1 MKNSPLHIKEI
12 LKYSLIL
19 LLVITIFSV
28 LSRKWGGKKGTLLD
42 YEQARQES
50 LGAEESPSSENV
62 SADSSA
68 SQKDD
73 TDISSDDG
81 TQTGE
86 NKTIPE
92 ETLSPTDAQTA
103 SSLHYNGSSSPERVS
118 YKEGFYYEPLSNDL
132 ISYITGIS
140 YPALPSEASE
150 GTLNV
155 GEQNDISYADLRY
168 VHIIHYDFDGKLAE
182 GELICHNSIAEDLVE
197 IFYDLYASEYQIEKV
212 ILIENYNGDD
222 TASMADNN
230 TSCFNYRMVDG
241 TKSLSRHALGLA
253 IDINPLYNP
262 YIRYDKKSGQT
273 VSPVEGEA
281 YADRTVSFPY
291 KIDPDDLCYRL
302 FTEHGFTWGGNWN
315 SSKDYQHF
323 QKALP

>member
-1 MKNSPLHIKEI
+1 MKNSPLPIKEI

-19 LLVITIFSV
+19 LLVIAIFSV

-50 LGAEESPSSENV
+50 LNAEETPSAEND

-68 SQKDD
+68 
-73 TDISSDDG
+73 
-81 TQTGE
+81 
-86 NKTIPE
+86 
-92 ETLSPTDAQTA
+92 
-103 SSLHYNGSSSPERVS
+103 SLHYNGSSSPERVS

-140 YPALPSEASE
+140 YPALPSEAPE

-212 ILIENYNGDD
+212 TLIENYNGDD

-262 YIRYDKKSGQT
+262 YIRYDKKGGQT

>member
-1 MKNSPLHIKEI
+1 MKKSPLPIKEI

-19 LLVITIFSV
+19 LLVIAVFSV

-42 YEQARQES
+42 YELARQES
-50 LGAEESPSSENV
+50 LSAGETPSAEND
-62 SADSSA
+62 SADGSV
-68 SQKDD
+68 SQKDE
-73 TDISSDDG
+73 TDDLSDDD
-81 TQTGE
+81 T
-86 NKTIPE
+86 
-92 ETLSPTDAQTA
+92 QTA
-103 SSLHYNGSSSPERVS
+103 SSLHYNGSPSPERVT

-150 GTLNV
+150 NTLNV
-155 GEQNDISYADLRY
+155 GGQNDISYADLRY

-212 ILIENYNGDD
+212 TLIENYNGDD

-230 TSCFNYRMVDG
+230 TSCFNYRVVDG

-262 YIRYDKKSGQT
+262 YIRYDKKGGQT

>member
-1 MKNSPLHIKEI
+1 MKKSPLPIKEI

-19 LLVITIFSV
+19 LLVIAVFSV

-50 LGAEESPSSENV
+50 LSTGETPSAEND
-62 SADSSA
+62 SADGSA
-68 SQKDD
+68 SQKDE
-73 TDISSDDG
+73 TDDLSDDD
-81 TQTGE
+81 T
-86 NKTIPE
+86 
-92 ETLSPTDAQTA
+92 QTA
-103 SSLHYNGSSSPERVS
+103 SSLHYNGSPSPERVT

-140 YPALPSEASE
+140 YPAPPSEASE
-150 GTLNV
+150 NTLNV
-155 GEQNDISYADLRY
+155 REQNDISYADLRY
-168 VHIIHYDFDGKLAE
+168 VHIIHYDFDGNLAE
-182 GELICHNSIAEDLVE
+182 GELICHNFIAEDLLE

-212 ILIENYNGDD
+212 TLIENYNGDD

-230 TSCFNYRMVDG
+230 TSCFNYRVVDG
-241 TKSLSRHALGLA
+241 TKSLSKHALGLA

-262 YIRYDKKSGQT
+262 YIRYDKKGGQT

>member
-1 MKNSPLHIKEI
+1 MKKSPLPIKEI

-19 LLVITIFSV
+19 LLVIAVFSV
-28 LSRKWGGKKGTLLD
+28 LSRKWGGKNGTLLD
-42 YEQARQES
+42 YEQTRQES
-50 LGAEESPSSENV
+50 LSAGETPSAEND
-62 SADSSA
+62 SADGNA
-68 SQKDD
+68 SHEDAADD
-73 TDISSDDG
+73 LSDDS
-81 TQTGE
+81 T
-86 NKTIPE
+86 
-92 ETLSPTDAQTA
+92 QTA
-103 SSLHYNGSSSPERVS
+103 SSLHYNAAPSPERVS
-118 YKEGFYYEPLSNDL
+118 YKEGFYYEPLSDDL

-150 GTLNV
+150 DTLNV

-168 VHIIHYDFDGKLAE
+168 VHIIHYDFDGNLAE
-182 GELICHNSIAEDLVE
+182 GELICHNTIAEDLVE
-197 IFYDLYASEYQIEKV
+197 IFYDLYASEYQIEK
-212 ILIENYNGDD
+212 ITLIENYNGDD

-230 TSCFNYRMVDG
+230 TSCFNYRVVDG
-241 TKSLSRHALGLA
+241 TKSLSKHALGLA

-262 YIRYDKKSGQT
+262 YIRYDKKGGQT

>member
-1 MKNSPLHIKEI
+1 MKNSPLPIKEI

-19 LLVITIFSV
+19 LLVIAIFSV

-50 LGAEESPSSENV
+50 LGAEETPSAEND

-68 SQKDD
+68 
-73 TDISSDDG
+73 
-81 TQTGE
+81 
-86 NKTIPE
+86 
-92 ETLSPTDAQTA
+92 
-103 SSLHYNGSSSPERVS
+103 SLHYNGSSSPERVS

-132 ISYITGIS
+132 ISYITGTS
-140 YPALPSEASE
+140 YPALPSEAPE

-212 ILIENYNGDD
+212 TLIENYNGDD

-230 TSCFNYRMVDG
+230 TSCFNYRVVDG

-262 YIRYDKKSGQT
+262 YIRYDKKGGQT

>member
-1 MKNSPLHIKEI
+1 MKKGYNNFQNTGKAFYSMKNSPLPIKEI

-19 LLVITIFSV
+19 LLVIAIFSV

-50 LGAEESPSSENV
+50 LGAEETPSAEND

-68 SQKDD
+68 
-73 TDISSDDG
+73 
-81 TQTGE
+81 
-86 NKTIPE
+86 
-92 ETLSPTDAQTA
+92 
-103 SSLHYNGSSSPERVS
+103 SLHYNGSSSPERVS

-140 YPALPSEASE
+140 YPALPSEAPE

-212 ILIENYNGDD
+212 TLIENYNGDD

-230 TSCFNYRMVDG
+230 TSCFNYRVVDG

-262 YIRYDKKSGQT
+262 YIRYNKKGGQT

>member
-1 MKNSPLHIKEI
+1 MKKGYNNFQNTGKAFYSMKNSPLPIKEI

-19 LLVITIFSV
+19 LLVIAIFSV

-50 LGAEESPSSENV
+50 LGAEETPSADND

-68 SQKDD
+68 
-73 TDISSDDG
+73 
-81 TQTGE
+81 
-86 NKTIPE
+86 
-92 ETLSPTDAQTA
+92 
-103 SSLHYNGSSSPERVS
+103 SLHYNGSSSPERVS

-140 YPALPSEASE
+140 YPALPSEAPE

-212 ILIENYNGDD
+212 TLIENYNGDD

-230 TSCFNYRMVDG
+230 TSCFNYRVVDG

-262 YIRYDKKSGQT
+262 YIRYDKKGGQT

>member
-1 MKNSPLHIKEI
+1 MKKSPLPIKEI

-19 LLVITIFSV
+19 LLVIAVFSV

-50 LGAEESPSSENV
+50 LSTEETPSAEND
-62 SADSSA
+62 SADGSV
-68 SQKDD
+68 SQKDE
-73 TDISSDDG
+73 TDDLSDDD
-81 TQTGE
+81 T
-86 NKTIPE
+86 
-92 ETLSPTDAQTA
+92 QTA
-103 SSLHYNGSSSPERVS
+103 SSLHYNGSPSPERVT
-118 YKEGFYYEPLSNDL
+118 YKEGFYSEPLSNDL

-140 YPALPSEASE
+140 YPALPSEAPE

-212 ILIENYNGDD
+212 TLIENYNGDD

-230 TSCFNYRMVDG
+230 TSCFNYRVVDG
-241 TKSLSRHALGLA
+241 TKSLSKHALGLA
-253 IDINPLYNP
+253 VDINPLYNP
-262 YIRYDKKSGQT
+262 YIRYDKKGGQT

>member
-1 MKNSPLHIKEI
+1 MKNSPLPIKEI

-19 LLVITIFSV
+19 LLVIAIFSV

-50 LGAEESPSSENV
+50 LGAEETPSAEND

-68 SQKDD
+68 
-73 TDISSDDG
+73 
-81 TQTGE
+81 
-86 NKTIPE
+86 
-92 ETLSPTDAQTA
+92 
-103 SSLHYNGSSSPERVS
+103 SLHYNGSSSPERVS

-140 YPALPSEASE
+140 YPALPSEAPE

-182 GELICHNSIAEDLVE
+182 GELICHNSIAEDLVK

-212 ILIENYNGDD
+212 TLIENYNGDD

-262 YIRYDKKSGQT
+262 YIRYDKKGGQT

>member
-1 MKNSPLHIKEI
+1 MKKGYNNFQNTGKAFYSMKNSPLPIKEI

-19 LLVITIFSV
+19 LLVIAIFSV

-50 LGAEESPSSENV
+50 LGAEETPSAEND

-68 SQKDD
+68 
-73 TDISSDDG
+73 
-81 TQTGE
+81 
-86 NKTIPE
+86 
-92 ETLSPTDAQTA
+92 
-103 SSLHYNGSSSPERVS
+103 SLHYNGSSSPERVS

-140 YPALPSEASE
+140 YPALPSEAPE

-212 ILIENYNGDD
+212 TLIENYNGDD

-230 TSCFNYRMVDG
+230 TSCFNYRVVDG

-262 YIRYDKKSGQT
+262 YIRYDKKGGQT

>member
-1 MKNSPLHIKEI
+1 MKKTPLPIKEI

-19 LLVITIFSV
+19 LLVIAVFSV
-28 LSRKWGGKKGTLLD
+28 LSRKWGGRNGTLLD

-50 LGAEESPSSENV
+50 LSTVETPSAEND
-62 SADSSA
+62 SADGIA
-68 SQKDD
+68 SH
-73 TDISSDDG
+73 
-81 TQTGE
+81 E
-86 NKTIPE
+86 N
-92 ETLSPTDAQTA
+92 TA
-103 SSLHYNGSSSPERVS
+103 SSLHYNSSPSPERVS

-132 ISYITGIS
+132 ISYITGVS

-150 GTLNV
+150 DALNV

-168 VHIIHYDFDGKLAE
+168 VHIIHYDFDGNLAE

-212 ILIENYNGDD
+212 TLIENYNGDD

-230 TSCFNYRMVDG
+230 TSCFNYRVVDG
-241 TKSLSRHALGLA
+241 TKSLSKHALGLA

-262 YIRYDKKSGQT
+262 YIRYDKKGGQT

>member
-1 MKNSPLHIKEI
+1 MKKSPLPIKEI

-19 LLVITIFSV
+19 LLVIAVFSV

-42 YEQARQES
+42 YELARQES
-50 LGAEESPSSENV
+50 LSAGETPSAEND
-62 SADSSA
+62 SADGSV
-68 SQKDD
+68 SQKDE
-73 TDISSDDG
+73 TDDLSDAG
-81 TQTGE
+81 
-86 NKTIPE
+86 
-92 ETLSPTDAQTA
+92 AQTA
-103 SSLHYNGSSSPERVS
+103 SSLHYNGSPSPERVI

-150 GTLNV
+150 NTLNV

-168 VHIIHYDFDGKLAE
+168 VHIIHYDFDGNLAE
-182 GELICHNSIAEDLVE
+182 GELICHNFIAEDLLE

-212 ILIENYNGDD
+212 TLIENYNGDD

-230 TSCFNYRMVDG
+230 TSCFNYRVVDG
-241 TKSLSRHALGLA
+241 TKSLSKHALGLA

-262 YIRYDKKSGQT
+262 YIRYDKKGGQT

-302 FTEHGFTWGGNWN
+302 FAEHGFTWGGNWN

>member
-1 MKNSPLHIKEI
+1 MKKSPLPIKEI

-19 LLVITIFSV
+19 LLVIAVFSV

-42 YEQARQES
+42 YELARQES
-50 LGAEESPSSENV
+50 LSAGETPSAEND
-62 SADSSA
+62 SADGSV
-68 SQKDD
+68 SQKDE
-73 TDISSDDG
+73 TDDLSDAG
-81 TQTGE
+81 
-86 NKTIPE
+86 
-92 ETLSPTDAQTA
+92 AQTA
-103 SSLHYNGSSSPERVS
+103 SSLHYNGSPSPERVI
-118 YKEGFYYEPLSNDL
+118 YKDGFYYEPLSNDL

-150 GTLNV
+150 NTLNV
-155 GEQNDISYADLRY
+155 GGQNDISYADLRY
-168 VHIIHYDFDGKLAE
+168 VHIIHYDFDGNLAE
-182 GELICHNSIAEDLVE
+182 GELICHNFIAEDLLE
-197 IFYDLYASEYQIEKV
+197 IFYDLYASGYQIEKV
-212 ILIENYNGDD
+212 TLIENYNGDD

-230 TSCFNYRMVDG
+230 TSCFNYRVVDG
-241 TKSLSRHALGLA
+241 TKSLSKHALGLA

-262 YIRYDKKSGQT
+262 YIRYDKKGGQT

-302 FTEHGFTWGGNWN
+302 FAEHGFTWGGNWN

>member
-1 MKNSPLHIKEI
+1 MKNSPLPIKEI

-19 LLVITIFSV
+19 LLVIAIFSV

-50 LGAEESPSSENV
+50 LGAEETPSADND

-68 SQKDD
+68 
-73 TDISSDDG
+73 
-81 TQTGE
+81 
-86 NKTIPE
+86 
-92 ETLSPTDAQTA
+92 
-103 SSLHYNGSSSPERVS
+103 SLHYNGSSSPERVS

-140 YPALPSEASE
+140 YPALPSEAPE

-168 VHIIHYDFDGKLAE
+168 VHIIHYNFDGKLAE

-212 ILIENYNGDD
+212 TLIENYNGDD

-230 TSCFNYRMVDG
+230 TSCFNYRVVDG

-262 YIRYDKKSGQT
+262 YIRYDKKGGQT

>member
-1 MKNSPLHIKEI
+1 M
-12 LKYSLIL
+12 
-19 LLVITIFSV
+19 
-28 LSRKWGGKKGTLLD
+28 
-42 YEQARQES
+42 
-50 LGAEESPSSENV
+50 
-62 SADSSA
+62 
-68 SQKDD
+68 
-73 TDISSDDG
+73 
-81 TQTGE
+81 
-86 NKTIPE
+86 
-92 ETLSPTDAQTA
+92 
-103 SSLHYNGSSSPERVS
+103 
-118 YKEGFYYEPLSNDL
+118 
-132 ISYITGIS
+132 
-140 YPALPSEASE
+140 
-150 GTLNV
+150 
-155 GEQNDISYADLRY
+155 RY

-212 ILIENYNGDD
+212 TLIENYNGDD

-230 TSCFNYRMVDG
+230 TSCFNYRVVDG
-241 TKSLSRHALGLA
+241 TKSLSKHALGLA
-253 IDINPLYNP
+253 VDINPLYNP
-262 YIRYDKKSGQT
+262 YIRYDKKGGQT

>member
-1 MKNSPLHIKEI
+1 MKNSPLPIKEI

-19 LLVITIFSV
+19 LLVIAIFSV

-50 LGAEESPSSENV
+50 LDAEETSSAEND

-68 SQKDD
+68 
-73 TDISSDDG
+73 
-81 TQTGE
+81 
-86 NKTIPE
+86 
-92 ETLSPTDAQTA
+92 
-103 SSLHYNGSSSPERVS
+103 SLHYNGSSSPERVS

-140 YPALPSEASE
+140 YPALPSEAPE

-212 ILIENYNGDD
+212 TLIENYNGDD

-262 YIRYDKKSGQT
+262 YIRYDKKGGQT

>member
-1 MKNSPLHIKEI
+1 MKNSPLSIKEI

-19 LLVITIFSV
+19 LLVIAIFSV

-50 LGAEESPSSENV
+50 LGAEETPSVEND

-68 SQKDD
+68 
-73 TDISSDDG
+73 
-81 TQTGE
+81 
-86 NKTIPE
+86 
-92 ETLSPTDAQTA
+92 
-103 SSLHYNGSSSPERVS
+103 SLHYNGSSSPERVS

-140 YPALPSEASE
+140 YPALPSEAPE

-182 GELICHNSIAEDLVE
+182 GELICHNSIADDLVE

-212 ILIENYNGDD
+212 TLIENYNGDD

-230 TSCFNYRMVDG
+230 TSCFNYRVVDG

-262 YIRYDKKSGQT
+262 YIRYDKKGGQT

>member
-1 MKNSPLHIKEI
+1 MKNSPLPIKEI

-19 LLVITIFSV
+19 LLVIAIFSV

-50 LGAEESPSSENV
+50 LGAEETPSAEND

-68 SQKDD
+68 
-73 TDISSDDG
+73 
-81 TQTGE
+81 
-86 NKTIPE
+86 
-92 ETLSPTDAQTA
+92 
-103 SSLHYNGSSSPERVS
+103 SLHYNGSSSPERVS

-150 GTLNV
+150 NTLNV
-155 GEQNDISYADLRY
+155 GGQNDISYADLRY
-168 VHIIHYDFDGKLAE
+168 VHIIHYDFDGNLAE
-182 GELICHNSIAEDLVE
+182 GELICHNFIAEDLLE

-212 ILIENYNGDD
+212 TLIENYNGDD

-262 YIRYDKKSGQT
+262 YIRYDKKGGQT

>member
-1 MKNSPLHIKEI
+1 MKNSPLPIKEI

-19 LLVITIFSV
+19 LLVIAIFSV

-50 LGAEESPSSENV
+50 LDAEETPSAEND

-68 SQKDD
+68 
-73 TDISSDDG
+73 
-81 TQTGE
+81 
-86 NKTIPE
+86 
-92 ETLSPTDAQTA
+92 
-103 SSLHYNGSSSPERVS
+103 SLHYNGSSSPERVS

-140 YPALPSEASE
+140 YPALPSEAPE

-182 GELICHNSIAEDLVE
+182 GELICHSSIAEDLVE

-212 ILIENYNGDD
+212 TLIENYNGDD

-230 TSCFNYRMVDG
+230 TSCFNYRVVDG

-262 YIRYDKKSGQT
+262 YIRYDKKGGQT

>member
-1 MKNSPLHIKEI
+1 MKKSPLPIKEI

-19 LLVITIFSV
+19 LLVIAVFSV

-50 LGAEESPSSENV
+50 LSTGETPSAEND
-62 SADSSA
+62 SADGSA
-68 SQKDD
+68 
-73 TDISSDDG
+73 
-81 TQTGE
+81 
-86 NKTIPE
+86 
-92 ETLSPTDAQTA
+92 
-103 SSLHYNGSSSPERVS
+103 SLHYNGSPSPERVT

-132 ISYITGIS
+132 ISYITGIT

-150 GTLNV
+150 NTLNV

-168 VHIIHYDFDGKLAE
+168 VHIVHYDFDGNLAE
-182 GELICHNSIAEDLVE
+182 GELICHNFIAEDLLE

-212 ILIENYNGDD
+212 TLIENYNGDD

-241 TKSLSRHALGLA
+241 TKSLSKHALGLA
-253 IDINPLYNP
+253 VDINPLYNP
-262 YIRYDKKSGQT
+262 YIRYDKKGGQT

>member
-1 MKNSPLHIKEI
+1 MKNSPLPIKEI

-19 LLVITIFSV
+19 LLVIAIFSV

-42 YEQARQES
+42 YELARQES
-50 LGAEESPSSENV
+50 LSAGETPSAEND
-62 SADSSA
+62 SADGSV
-68 SQKDD
+68 SQKDE
-73 TDISSDDG
+73 TDDLSDAG
-81 TQTGE
+81 
-86 NKTIPE
+86 
-92 ETLSPTDAQTA
+92 AQTA
-103 SSLHYNGSSSPERVS
+103 SSLHYNGSPSPERVI
-118 YKEGFYYEPLSNDL
+118 YKDGFYYEPLSNDL

-150 GTLNV
+150 NTLNV
-155 GEQNDISYADLRY
+155 GGQNDISYADLRY
-168 VHIIHYDFDGKLAE
+168 VHIIHYDFDGNLAE
-182 GELICHNSIAEDLVE
+182 GELICHNFIAEDLLE
-197 IFYDLYASEYQIEKV
+197 IFYDLYASGYQIEKV
-212 ILIENYNGDD
+212 TLIENYNGDD

-230 TSCFNYRMVDG
+230 TSCFNYRVVDG
-241 TKSLSRHALGLA
+241 TKSLSKHALGLA

-262 YIRYDKKSGQT
+262 YIRYDKKGGQT

-302 FTEHGFTWGGNWN
+302 FAEHGFTWGGNWN

>member
-1 MKNSPLHIKEI
+1 MKKSPLPIKEI

-19 LLVITIFSV
+19 LLVIAVFSV

-50 LGAEESPSSENV
+50 LGAEETPSADND

-68 SQKDD
+68 
-73 TDISSDDG
+73 
-81 TQTGE
+81 
-86 NKTIPE
+86 
-92 ETLSPTDAQTA
+92 
-103 SSLHYNGSSSPERVS
+103 SLHYNGSSSPERVS

-132 ISYITGIS
+132 ISYITGIT

-150 GTLNV
+150 NTLNV

-168 VHIIHYDFDGKLAE
+168 VHIIHYDFDGNLAE
-182 GELICHNSIAEDLVE
+182 GELICHNFIAEDLLE

-212 ILIENYNGDD
+212 TLIENYNGDD

-241 TKSLSRHALGLA
+241 TKSLSKHALGLA
-253 IDINPLYNP
+253 VDINPLYNP
-262 YIRYDKKSGQT
+262 YIRYDKKGGQT

>member
-1 MKNSPLHIKEI
+1 MKNSPLPIKEI

-19 LLVITIFSV
+19 LLVIAIFSV

-50 LGAEESPSSENV
+50 LGAEETPSVEND

-68 SQKDD
+68 
-73 TDISSDDG
+73 
-81 TQTGE
+81 
-86 NKTIPE
+86 
-92 ETLSPTDAQTA
+92 
-103 SSLHYNGSSSPERVS
+103 SLHYNGSSSPERVS

-140 YPALPSEASE
+140 YPALPSEAPE

-212 ILIENYNGDD
+212 TLIENYNGDD

-230 TSCFNYRMVDG
+230 TSCFNYRVVDG

-262 YIRYDKKSGQT
+262 YIRYDKKGGQT

>member
-1 MKNSPLHIKEI
+1 MKKSPLPIKEI

-19 LLVITIFSV
+19 LLVIAVFSV

-50 LGAEESPSSENV
+50 LSTGETPSAEND
-62 SADSSA
+62 SADGSV
-68 SQKDD
+68 SQKDE
-73 TDISSDDG
+73 TDDLSDDD
-81 TQTGE
+81 T
-86 NKTIPE
+86 
-92 ETLSPTDAQTA
+92 QTA
-103 SSLHYNGSSSPERVS
+103 SSLHYNGSPSPERVT
-118 YKEGFYYEPLSNDL
+118 YKEGFYSEPLSNDL

-140 YPALPSEASE
+140 YPAQPSEASE
-150 GTLNV
+150 NTLNV

-168 VHIIHYDFDGKLAE
+168 VHIIHYDFDGNLAE
-182 GELICHNSIAEDLVE
+182 GELICHNFIAEDLLE

-212 ILIENYNGDD
+212 TLIENYNGDD

-230 TSCFNYRMVDG
+230 TSCFNYRVVDG
-241 TKSLSRHALGLA
+241 TKSLSKHALGLA
-253 IDINPLYNP
+253 VDINPLYNP
-262 YIRYDKKSGQT
+262 YIRYDKKGGQT

-302 FTEHGFTWGGNWN
+302 FAEHGFTWGGNWN

>member
-1 MKNSPLHIKEI
+1 MKNSPLPIKEI

-19 LLVITIFSV
+19 LLVIAIFSV

-50 LGAEESPSSENV
+50 LSTGETPSADND

-68 SQKDD
+68 
-73 TDISSDDG
+73 
-81 TQTGE
+81 
-86 NKTIPE
+86 
-92 ETLSPTDAQTA
+92 
-103 SSLHYNGSSSPERVS
+103 SLHYNGSSSPERVS

-140 YPALPSEASE
+140 YPALPSEAPE

-212 ILIENYNGDD
+212 TLIENYNGDD

-230 TSCFNYRMVDG
+230 TSCFNYRVVDG

-262 YIRYDKKSGQT
+262 YIRYDKKGGQT

>member
-1 MKNSPLHIKEI
+1 MKKSPLPIKEI

-19 LLVITIFSV
+19 LLVIAVFSV

-50 LGAEESPSSENV
+50 LSAGETPSAEND
-62 SADSSA
+62 SADGSA
-68 SQKDD
+68 SQKDE
-73 TDISSDDG
+73 TDDLSDAG
-81 TQTGE
+81 
-86 NKTIPE
+86 
-92 ETLSPTDAQTA
+92 AQTA
-103 SSLHYNGSSSPERVS
+103 SSLHYNGSPSPERVT

-140 YPALPSEASE
+140 FPALPSEASE
-150 GTLNV
+150 NTLNV
-155 GEQNDISYADLRY
+155 GGQNDISYADLRY
-168 VHIIHYDFDGKLAE
+168 VHIVHYDFDGNLAE
-182 GELICHNSIAEDLVE
+182 GELICHNFIAEDLLE
-197 IFYDLYASEYQIEKV
+197 IFYDLYVSEYQIEKV
-212 ILIENYNGDD
+212 TLIENYNGDD

-230 TSCFNYRMVDG
+230 TSCFNYRVVDG
-241 TKSLSRHALGLA
+241 TKSLSKHALGLA

-262 YIRYDKKSGQT
+262 YIRYDKKGGQT

-302 FTEHGFTWGGNWN
+302 FAEHGFTWGGNWN

>member
-1 MKNSPLHIKEI
+1 MKKSPLPIKEL

-19 LLVITIFSV
+19 LLVIAVFSV
-28 LSRKWGGKKGTLLD
+28 LSRKWSGKKGTLLD

-50 LGAEESPSSENV
+50 LSAEETPSAEND

-68 SQKDD
+68 
-73 TDISSDDG
+73 
-81 TQTGE
+81 
-86 NKTIPE
+86 
-92 ETLSPTDAQTA
+92 
-103 SSLHYNGSSSPERVS
+103 SLHYNGSSSPERVS

-150 GTLNV
+150 NTLNV

-168 VHIIHYDFDGKLAE
+168 VHIIHYDFDGNLAE
-182 GELICHNSIAEDLVE
+182 GELICHNFIAEDLME
-197 IFYDLYASEYQIEKV
+197 IFYDLYVSEYQIEKV
-212 ILIENYNGDD
+212 TLIENYNGDD

-230 TSCFNYRMVDG
+230 TSCFNYRVVDG
-241 TKSLSRHALGLA
+241 TKSLSKHALGLA
-253 IDINPLYNP
+253 VDINPLYNP
-262 YIRYDKKSGQT
+262 YIRYDKKGGQT

>member
-1 MKNSPLHIKEI
+1 MKKSPLPIKEI

-19 LLVITIFSV
+19 LLVIAVFSV
-28 LSRKWGGKKGTLLD
+28 LSRKWSGKKGTLLD
-42 YEQARQES
+42 YELARQES
-50 LGAEESPSSENV
+50 LSAGETPSAEND
-62 SADSSA
+62 SADGSV
-68 SQKDD
+68 SQKDE
-73 TDISSDDG
+73 TDDLSDAG
-81 TQTGE
+81 
-86 NKTIPE
+86 
-92 ETLSPTDAQTA
+92 AQTA
-103 SSLHYNGSSSPERVS
+103 SSLHYNGSPSPERVT
-118 YKEGFYYEPLSNDL
+118 YKEGFYSEPLSNDL

-150 GTLNV
+150 NTLNV

-168 VHIIHYDFDGKLAE
+168 VHIIHYDFDGNLAE
-182 GELICHNSIAEDLVE
+182 GELICHNFIAEDLLE

-212 ILIENYNGDD
+212 TLIENYNGDD

-230 TSCFNYRMVDG
+230 TSCFNYRVVDG
-241 TKSLSRHALGLA
+241 TKSLSKHALGLA
-253 IDINPLYNP
+253 VDINPLYNP
-262 YIRYDKKSGQT
+262 YIRYDKKGGQT

>member
-1 MKNSPLHIKEI
+1 MKNSPLPIKEI

-19 LLVITIFSV
+19 LLVIAIFSV
-28 LSRKWGGKKGTLLD
+28 LSRKWSGRNGTLLD
-42 YEQARQES
+42 YEKARQES
-50 LGAEESPSSENV
+50 FSATETPSAEND

-68 SQKDD
+68 SHED
-73 TDISSDDG
+73 TAGDLSD
-81 TQTGE
+81 
-86 NKTIPE
+86 
-92 ETLSPTDAQTA
+92 SDAQTA

-140 YPALPSEASE
+140 YPALPSEAPE

-212 ILIENYNGDD
+212 TLIENYNGDD

-230 TSCFNYRMVDG
+230 TSCFNYRVVDG

-262 YIRYDKKSGQT
+262 YIRYDKKGGQT

>member
-1 MKNSPLHIKEI
+1 MIA
-12 LKYSLIL
+12 
-19 LLVITIFSV
+19 IFSV

-42 YEQARQES
+42 YEQTRQES
-50 LGAEESPSSENV
+50 LGAEETPSAEND

-68 SQKDD
+68 
-73 TDISSDDG
+73 
-81 TQTGE
+81 
-86 NKTIPE
+86 
-92 ETLSPTDAQTA
+92 
-103 SSLHYNGSSSPERVS
+103 SLHYNGSSSPERVS

-140 YPALPSEASE
+140 YPALPSEAPE

-212 ILIENYNGDD
+212 TLIENYNGDD

-230 TSCFNYRMVDG
+230 TSCFNYRVVDG

-262 YIRYDKKSGQT
+262 YIRYDKKGGQT

>member
-1 MKNSPLHIKEI
+1 MKKTPLPIKEI

-19 LLVITIFSV
+19 LLVIAVFSV
-28 LSRKWGGKKGTLLD
+28 LSRKWGGRNGTLLD

-50 LGAEESPSSENV
+50 LSTVETPSAEND
-62 SADSSA
+62 SADGIA
-68 SQKDD
+68 SHED
-73 TDISSDDG
+73 
-81 TQTGE
+81 
-86 NKTIPE
+86 
-92 ETLSPTDAQTA
+92 TA
-103 SSLHYNGSSSPERVS
+103 SSLHYNSSPSPERVS

-132 ISYITGIS
+132 ISYITGVS

-150 GTLNV
+150 DALNV

-168 VHIIHYDFDGKLAE
+168 VHIIHYDFDGNLAE

-212 ILIENYNGDD
+212 TLIENYIGDD

-230 TSCFNYRMVDG
+230 TSCFNYRVVDG
-241 TKSLSRHALGLA
+241 TKSLSKHALGLA

-262 YIRYDKKSGQT
+262 YIRYDKKGGQT

-291 KIDPDDLCYRL
+291 KIDPDDLSYRL

>member
-1 MKNSPLHIKEI
+1 MKNSPLPIKEI

-19 LLVITIFSV
+19 LLVIAIFSV

-50 LGAEESPSSENV
+50 LGAEETPSADND

-68 SQKDD
+68 
-73 TDISSDDG
+73 
-81 TQTGE
+81 
-86 NKTIPE
+86 
-92 ETLSPTDAQTA
+92 
-103 SSLHYNGSSSPERVS
+103 SLHYNGSSSPERVS

-140 YPALPSEASE
+140 YPALPSEAPE

-212 ILIENYNGDD
+212 TLIENYNGDD

-230 TSCFNYRMVDG
+230 TSCFNYRVVDG

-262 YIRYDKKSGQT
+262 YIRYNKKGGQT

>member
-1 MKNSPLHIKEI
+1 MKNSPLPIKEI

-19 LLVITIFSV
+19 LLVIAIFSV

-50 LGAEESPSSENV
+50 LGAEETPSAEND

-68 SQKDD
+68 SQKDE
-73 TDISSDDG
+73 TDDLSDAG
-81 TQTGE
+81 
-86 NKTIPE
+86 
-92 ETLSPTDAQTA
+92 AQTA

-140 YPALPSEASE
+140 YPALPSEAPE

-212 ILIENYNGDD
+212 TLIENYNGDD

-230 TSCFNYRMVDG
+230 TSCFNYRVVDG

-262 YIRYDKKSGQT
+262 YIRYDKKGGQT

>member
-1 MKNSPLHIKEI
+1 MKKSPLPIKEI

-19 LLVITIFSV
+19 LLVIAVFSV

-42 YEQARQES
+42 YELARQES
-50 LGAEESPSSENV
+50 LSTGETPSAENN
-62 SADSSA
+62 SADGSV
-68 SQKDD
+68 SQKDE
-73 TDISSDDG
+73 TDDLSDAG
-81 TQTGE
+81 
-86 NKTIPE
+86 
-92 ETLSPTDAQTA
+92 AQTA
-103 SSLHYNGSSSPERVS
+103 SSLHYNGSPSPERVT
-118 YKEGFYYEPLSNDL
+118 YKEGFYSEPLSNDL

-140 YPALPSEASE
+140 YPAQPSEASE
-150 GTLNV
+150 NTLNV

-168 VHIIHYDFDGKLAE
+168 VHIIHYDFDGNLAE
-182 GELICHNSIAEDLVE
+182 GELICHNFIAEDLLE

-212 ILIENYNGDD
+212 TLIENYNGDD

-230 TSCFNYRMVDG
+230 TSCFNYRVVDG
-241 TKSLSRHALGLA
+241 TKSLSKHALGLA
-253 IDINPLYNP
+253 VDINPLYNP
-262 YIRYDKKSGQT
+262 YIRYDKKGGQT

>member
-1 MKNSPLHIKEI
+1 MKKSPLPIKEI

-19 LLVITIFSV
+19 LLVIAVFSV
-28 LSRKWGGKKGTLLD
+28 LSRKWSGKKGTLLD
-42 YEQARQES
+42 YELARQES
-50 LGAEESPSSENV
+50 LSTEATPSAGND
-62 SADSSA
+62 SAYGSV
-68 SQKDD
+68 SQKDE
-73 TDISSDDG
+73 TDDLSDAG
-81 TQTGE
+81 
-86 NKTIPE
+86 
-92 ETLSPTDAQTA
+92 AQTA
-103 SSLHYNGSSSPERVS
+103 SSLHYNGSPSPERVT

-140 YPALPSEASE
+140 YLALPSEASE
-150 GTLNV
+150 NTLNV

-168 VHIIHYDFDGKLAE
+168 VHIIHYDFDGNLAE
-182 GELICHNSIAEDLVE
+182 GELICHNFIAEDLLE

-212 ILIENYNGDD
+212 TLIENYNGDD

-230 TSCFNYRMVDG
+230 TSCFNYRVVDG
-241 TKSLSRHALGLA
+241 TKSLSKHALGLA
-253 IDINPLYNP
+253 VDINPLYNP
-262 YIRYDKKSGQT
+262 YIRYDKKGGQT

-323 QKALP
+323 QKVLP

>member
-1 MKNSPLHIKEI
+1 MKKSPLPIKEI

-19 LLVITIFSV
+19 LLVIAVFSV

-50 LGAEESPSSENV
+50 LSTEETPSAEND
-62 SADSSA
+62 SADGSV
-68 SQKDD
+68 SQKDE
-73 TDISSDDG
+73 TDDLSDDD
-81 TQTGE
+81 T
-86 NKTIPE
+86 
-92 ETLSPTDAQTA
+92 QTA
-103 SSLHYNGSSSPERVS
+103 SSLHYNGSPSPERVT
-118 YKEGFYYEPLSNDL
+118 YKEGFYSEPLSNDL

-140 YPALPSEASE
+140 YPALPSEAPE

-168 VHIIHYDFDGKLAE
+168 VHIIHYDFDGNLAE
-182 GELICHNSIAEDLVE
+182 GELICHNFIAEDLLE
-197 IFYDLYASEYQIEKV
+197 IFYDLYVSEYQIEKV
-212 ILIENYNGDD
+212 TLIENYNGDD

-230 TSCFNYRMVDG
+230 TSCFNYRVVDG
-241 TKSLSRHALGLA
+241 TKSLSKHALGLA
-253 IDINPLYNP
+253 VDINPLYNP
-262 YIRYDKKSGQT
+262 YIRYDKKGGQT